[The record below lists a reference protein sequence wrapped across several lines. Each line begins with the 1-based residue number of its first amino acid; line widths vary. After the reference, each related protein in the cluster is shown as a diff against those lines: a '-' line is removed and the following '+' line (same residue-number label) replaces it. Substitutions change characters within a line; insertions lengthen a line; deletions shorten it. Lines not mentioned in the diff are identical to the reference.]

1 MQGYYRSGQ
10 DCVVCPAMAVYYLLM
25 FVAALLAAGFLAAWM
40 QRSGVNLKGNDVW
53 EVRVLRCL
61 HSECVRVTFDS
72 APAII
77 LRLTMTDAG
86 ISVGVDFL
94 QTLSMFKSFAFA
106 WPSLINT
113 TLAATAASTFNI
125 DLVSPECTITITF
138 VRKWVI
144 LQVFP
149 VICGA
154 CLIVGIVTSTL
165 VVELRSMW
173 QQRARPDGR
182 QTLCR
187 RSAWRSAQDSIVGGI
202 FTVAYYM
209 CAAAASVRARNTAGV
224 HQRSVCCRRYFMVV
238 RQALEIFVCSAAPNG
253 SYVLTSDPSIA
264 CWAPGSE
271 QAGLVPYAA
280 LSLLAYGCGIPIA
293 FMIAIRRNK
302 EGIRRD
308 QQLWLMGRGAEALDN
323 LDFRVRAR
331 YARLYQGWWRTPRA
345 MQLELEIF
353 VLLPY
358 VLRLG
363 NLMAFSIRMSRY
375 CRLGQCFEVV
385 AGAHSRVCAHMDEK
399 CLVYCWGLGIKSLV
413 CVVSHSTVYFVFV
426 FVFSSMCARMV
437 LHCGKNPL
445 KKKNPAGGGADY
457 GPNYPWWRI
466 VLLCRKM
473 FIVLVTVLA
482 SSNAMFQAST
492 CLAVLCVAYR
502 LQAKHTPFVSPKTQ
516 EDAVLATSGWLKALP
531 GSGSERASQV
541 AGRRNRHVS
550 IHQKGEAG
558 GGPGAL
564 KHRIMDYNVL
574 ETVLISSC
582 VAIILGGM
590 VFQSAELTPGTPG
603 YIVLTIL
610 VEATILCSLV
620 TFVVVLV
627 RETRNTCQKP
637 VKRAADSKAA
647 SGGFA
652 VGNPLHTAAPLLRGA
667 ETVVALPRPGRAR
680 GPAAAA
686 TSGSAGSKAAADT
699 SDSTTTGLLGNDG
712 IASSH
717 TTAGERVV
725 AASERGTQDARPNG
739 SLATGAADASP
750 GGPVV
755 VQTPRTDDSPTGA
768 HVSVTLSGPAP
779 GGNGVVPAPS
789 AGAGAAAARIQ
800 AARRAS
806 VTRRRY
812 HAHRA
817 AAAAGPA
824 PPAGARVDITST
836 AATPPLDA
844 RLARAARAHA
854 LRGSVVRRQFA
865 GVRSTGGGAVG
876 GGGAEGPSGRTAK
889 LPEIKFW

>member
-1 MQGYYRSGQ
+1 MLHAGGFRLFASSQHLLFYVKVPNQCEPVLHAWSRRTLRGVVRTVVRVRACPRVLKFSLMCRSCRACVQGYYRSGQ

-173 QQRARPDGR
+173 QQRARPDAR

-187 RSAWRSAQDSIVGGI
+187 RSAWRSAQDNIVGGI

-253 SYVLTSDPSIA
+253 GYVLTSDPSIA

-331 YARLYQGWWRTPRA
+331 YARLYQGWWRTPPA

-385 AGAHSRVCAHMDEK
+385 AGAHSRVCARMDEK

-426 FVFSSMCARMV
+426 FVFSSMCARMA
-437 LHCGKNPL
+437 LHCGKNPRSC
-445 KKKNPAGGGADY
+445 
-457 GPNYPWWRI
+457 WR
-466 VLLCRKM
+466 
-473 FIVLVTVLA
+473 
-482 SSNAMFQAST
+482 
-492 CLAVLCVAYR
+492 
-502 LQAKHTPFVSPKTQ
+502 
-516 EDAVLATSGWLKALP
+516 
-531 GSGSERASQV
+531 
-541 AGRRNRHVS
+541 GRRLRS
-550 IHQKGEAG
+550 
-558 GGPGAL
+558 
-564 KHRIMDYNVL
+564 
-574 ETVLISSC
+574 
-582 VAIILGGM
+582 
-590 VFQSAELTPGTPG
+590 ELP
-603 YIVLTIL
+603 L
-610 VEATILCSLV
+610 V
-620 TFVVVLV
+620 
-627 RETRNTCQKP
+627 
-637 VKRAADSKAA
+637 
-647 SGGFA
+647 
-652 VGNPLHTAAPLLRGA
+652 
-667 ETVVALPRPGRAR
+667 
-680 GPAAAA
+680 
-686 TSGSAGSKAAADT
+686 
-699 SDSTTTGLLGNDG
+699 
-712 IASSH
+712 
-717 TTAGERVV
+717 
-725 AASERGTQDARPNG
+725 
-739 SLATGAADASP
+739 
-750 GGPVV
+750 
-755 VQTPRTDDSPTGA
+755 
-768 HVSVTLSGPAP
+768 
-779 GGNGVVPAPS
+779 
-789 AGAGAAAARIQ
+789 
-800 AARRAS
+800 
-806 VTRRRY
+806 
-812 HAHRA
+812 AHRA
-817 AAAAGPA
+817 VVSQDVHCARHRSRVLERHVPGVHVPRGALRRVPAAGEA
-824 PPAGARVDITST
+824 HAVRVAQDTGGRSARNERLAQSAARV
-836 AATPPLDA
+836 
-844 RLARAARAHA
+844 R
-854 LRGSVVRRQFA
+854 V
-865 GVRSTGGGAVG
+865 
-876 GGGAEGPSGRTAK
+876 
-889 LPEIKFW
+889 